1 MPLYRG
7 FFKKGPGEPDPV
19 EPTRRI
25 VRSEPGAK
33 ARPSTS
39 PAPAPSAPVPSAP
52 VPSAPA
58 PSASVPSTPAPLAPP
73 SSPPLPSRPAPLAPS
88 APPIGQAAGS
98 PATESGNV
106 QSGPTVGWLA
116 IVAGPGRGEVL
127 RLTYGINDIGS
138 GAGTRV
144 RLNFGDATIAPDSH
158 AAIIYTTRSRR
169 FYLAQSTASETFL
182 NGQPVHESVELVGGE
197 TVRLGQTQLRFVPLC
212 GPGFDWRDGD

>member
-7 FFKKGPGEPDPV
+7 FFRKGPGAPEPV

-25 VRSEPGAK
+25 VRSEPGVK
-33 ARPSTS
+33 VRPSASPTS
-39 PAPAPSAPVPSAP
+39 
-52 VPSAPA
+52 A
-58 PSASVPSTPAPLAPP
+58 PSASPAPGPSTPGPSTPAPLAPP
-73 SSPPLPSRPAPLAPS
+73 SSPPRPSKPVPLTPS
-88 APPIGQAAGS
+88 PPPISQAEGS